1 MMIPS
6 KLAVAVA
13 GILTIGPA
21 LAQELRFDIPAW
33 TELEP
38 LDATDARIKRF
49 AFTARGV
56 GGQEFAIPES
66 QNMFCVLNQDYNLLL
81 NYYPEKDAWVFQV
94 TLNAESQ
101 FAAGGIA
108 TCVDLTK
115 VALGGGR

>member
-1 MMIPS
+1 MMMMS
-6 KLAVAVA
+6 KFAIAAAGLAMLA
-13 GILTIGPA
+13 PA
-21 LAQELRFDIPAW
+21 LAQQLRFDIPAW

-38 LDATDARIKRF
+38 LDATDARIQRF

-56 GGQEFAIPES
+56 GGQEFAIPQS

-81 NYYPEKDAWVFQV
+81 NYYPEKDTWVFQV

-108 TCVDLTK
+108 TCVDLSK
-115 VALGGGR
+115 ASPGGAR